1 MDPSYIAFGV
11 AVVGLLTSI
20 VTLITV
26 VIGLTR
32 GVKRDAQI
40 HNLALS
46 VDGRLTELIA
56 MNAKSSH
63 AEGVIQGKADERA
76 NPS

>member
-46 VDGRLTELIA
+46 VDGRLSELIA

-63 AEGVIQGKADERA
+63 AEGKLEGVAEEKAR
-76 NPS
+76 PS

>member
-46 VDGRLTELIA
+46 VDGRLTELIL

-63 AEGVIQGKADERA
+63 AEGKLEGVAEEKAR
-76 NPS
+76 PS

>member
-63 AEGVIQGKADERA
+63 AEGVIQGKADEKA
-76 NPS
+76 NPT

>member
-40 HNLALS
+40 HALAIS
-46 VDGRLTELIA
+46 VDGRLTELIT

-63 AEGVIQGKADERA
+63 AEGKLEGVAEEKAR
-76 NPS
+76 PS

>member
-40 HNLALS
+40 HALAIS
-46 VDGRLTELIA
+46 VDGRLSELMAITT
-56 MNAKSSH
+56 KSSH
-63 AEGVIQGKADERA
+63 AEGMLQGKADEKA

>member
-56 MNAKSSH
+56 MNSKSSH
-63 AEGVIQGKADERA
+63 AAGKLEGVAEEKAR
-76 NPS
+76 PS

>member
-1 MDPSYIAFGV
+1 MDQTYIALTV
-11 AVVGLLTSI
+11 AIVGLLTSV
-20 VTLITV
+20 VTLATV